1 MNFQCIMIY
10 IAIVNMR
17 TRSPSLYIRAFSFQ
31 SHYATYK
38 IGKANKARY
47 SLCVALVHESYST
60 KMRASRV
67 KICTQFRPQKQ
78 LCPESNFHSPLII
91 QFPFKTLVIVLL
103 LYPTSISNFG
113 FNGVHFKLAAV
124 NVSWKYRN
132 KALYR
137 SATKFNVQILSAYI
151 LNLGSAIWRFNSRS
165 RWKLY
170 RYWVFRKGIYV
181 DGGKAEFYVCKW
193 TTF

>member
-1 MNFQCIMIY
+1 
-10 IAIVNMR
+10 MR

-137 SATKFNVQILSAYI
+137 SARKFNVQILSAYI
-151 LNLGSAIWRFNSRS
+151 LNLGGPDGNYTATGFSVKAYTWMAERLNFT
-165 RWKLY
+165 
-170 RYWVFRKGIYV
+170 YV
-181 DGGKAEFYVCKW
+181 NEQPFSCV
-193 TTF
+193 